1 MRLQGDVENRNHR
14 LHATDFGGW
23 FSGSAVGPAI
33 SGGLRRMANF
43 PGAQAGSI
51 LCGGSIWQSR
61 EPLSIAANPLTQ
73 YYAKV

>member
-1 MRLQGDVENRNHR
+1 MRLQADLENRNHR
-14 LHATDFGGW
+14 SMRLVSAGG
-23 FSGSAVGPAI
+23 FLGSAVGPAI
-33 SGGLRRMANF
+33 SGGLRRKANF